1 MLRRYVIADGK
12 LVENGAEDA
21 PVLVYANPDEA
32 ERKHL
37 VETLQIDE
45 HTLHSALDPDELA
58 RMEFEADHL
67 AIIFKRPRNY
77 SSADNFLFKVW
88 SYGLFLFPNRLVVV
102 QAEDIP
108 LFDTRHFSK
117 IKAPLDVALRLLN
130 RTINHFI
137 DHLKG
142 INMIAGELEQKI
154 NVSMENRY
162 LLNMFTLEKSLVYY
176 LYGINSNGIVID
188 KLKSN
193 AAKVGFTPENVEFVD
208 DLIVEN
214 NQCYRQAEILSGI
227 LSSLMDARASIV
239 SNNLNVMMKNL
250 NSIVIAVAVP
260 SFFAGVGGMSE
271 FSMMTR
277 SDNWVFAYPIFV
289 LAMVGLGVGTFFVT
303 RWLERHWK

>member
-1 MLRRYVIADGK
+1 MLRRYVIADGR

-37 VETLQIDE
+37 VENLKIDE
-45 HTLHSALDPDELA
+45 HTLASALDPDELA
-58 RMEFEADHL
+58 RLEIETDHT

-88 SYGLFLFPNRLVVV
+88 SYGLFLFPNRIVVV

-108 LFDTRHFSK
+108 LFDPRHFAK
-117 IKAPLDVALRLLN
+117 LKTPLDVALRMIN
-130 RTINHFI
+130 RTTNHFI

-154 NVSMENRY
+154 NTSMENRY

-176 LYGINSNGIVID
+176 LYGINSNGIVIE
-188 KLKSN
+188 KLKGN
-193 AAKVGFTPENVEFVD
+193 AAKIGCAAETLEYLD
-208 DLIVEN
+208 DLIIEN

-227 LSSLMDARASIV
+227 LSSLVGARASIV
-239 SNNLNVMMKNL
+239 SNNLNVLIKTL
-250 NSIVIAVAVP
+250 NIITILIMVP
-260 SFFAGVGGMSE
+260 TFVVSA
-271 FSMMTR
+271 FSMNVTMPFDSKHPVAFWVIMALAGLSMLALMTYWR
-277 SDNWVFAYPIFV
+277 RK
-289 LAMVGLGVGTFFVT
+289 
-303 RWLERHWK
+303 RW